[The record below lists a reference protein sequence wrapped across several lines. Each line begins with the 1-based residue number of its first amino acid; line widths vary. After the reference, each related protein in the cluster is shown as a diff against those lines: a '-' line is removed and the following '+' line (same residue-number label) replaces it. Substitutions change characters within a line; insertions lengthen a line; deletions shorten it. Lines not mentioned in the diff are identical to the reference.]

1 MNSEAGNFL
10 PPPSTISF
18 SEGRSIIVSSCHT
31 VHLLSLS
38 EREGEGFFFEQAC
51 FLPHSDS
58 ALSHRRAAIMVR
70 GGTTYFSVK
79 TFIRLVAARP
89 QDRVPGPM
97 PRRTCPTELS
107 HLMIVRLSLVIFTSC
122 FCAAAIIVIC
132 SLKLQKNDMDV
143 NHPDMSE
150 TCAHSFFLSQRRG
163 RKTTDDL

>member
-1 MNSEAGNFL
+1 MRRETFC
-10 PPPSTISF
+10 PRQVRFPSRK
-18 SEGRSIIVSSCHT
+18 EGESSCLRVIPSICCHCP
-31 VHLLSLS
+31 S
-38 EREGEGFFFEQAC
+38 REGFFFEQAC

-97 PRRTCPTELS
+97 LRRTCPTELS